1 MEKKHNYGIDLLR
14 IFLMFLI
21 ISGHLLTHS
30 GIRENSNIY
39 SDKWVFAWAYQAL
52 AFCAVNCFILVTGYF
67 SNTHLSQLKLR
78 KILQLYGQVLFYS
91 VSIYVVLVLCGVIE
105 FSVFDALRACFPVFC
120 GQYWFF
126 SSYILLMLLIPF
138 LNVMLNKLNDFS
150 LKFLTCV
157 IVTVFYIAPI
167 FSIVFMQYDPTEG
180 MGIVAFV
187 TLYIIGHALKRFNID
202 FSKKTCI
209 LGLLINCVVI
219 FVSKV
224 ALCFIVNRLGIDA
237 GTGLFYHYNT
247 IFQLLN
253 AIFLLLLF
261 KDIKLKG
268 KIAGASK
275 VAASSVFGIYLLHE
289 HPSIRN
295 FIWNSELCAFLLEVN
310 LPVFICLVFGISIA
324 LFVSCFAVDKIRCIV
339 VKMLFKTVWI
349 QKKCEKINVLE
360 ENINQV
366 FYD

>member
-1 MEKKHNYGIDLLR
+1 MEKKHKYGIDLLR
-14 IFLMFLI
+14 VFLMFLI
-21 ISGHLLTHS
+21 ISGHLLIHS
-30 GIRENSNIY
+30 GIRESLEIY
-39 SDKWVFAWAYQAL
+39 SAKWVFVWSYQAL
-52 AFCAVNCFILVTGYF
+52 AFCAVNCFVLISGYF
-67 SNTHLSQLKLR
+67 SNANSSKLKLK
-78 KILQLYGQVLFYS
+78 KIIQLYGQVLFYS

-105 FSVFDALRACFPVFC
+105 FSIVDALRAFFPVFG

-138 LNVMLNKLNDFS
+138 LNVMLNKLNDSS
-150 LKFLTCV
+150 LKFLTWV
-157 IVTVFYIAPI
+157 LVTVFYIAPI

-247 IFQLLN
+247 IFQLLS

-275 VAASSVFGIYLLHE
+275 VVASSVFGIYLLHE

-310 LPVFICLVFGISIA
+310 LPAFIFLVFGISIA
-324 LFVSCFAVDKIRCIV
+324 LFVSCFAVDKIRGIAA
-339 VKMLFKTVWI
+339 KMLFKMVWI
-349 QKKCEKINVLE
+349 QKKCERINALE
-360 ENINQV
+360 KNINQV